1 MYSHLSK
8 FLEGL
13 CRIVTISSLNAVEL
27 TCEATY
33 ADTPGSGDDVHTEN
47 SADLQDLR

>member
-1 MYSHLSK
+1 MYSHLSN

-33 ADTPGSGDDVHTEN
+33 ADTPGSGEDVVYTED
-47 SADLQDLR
+47 SADLQG